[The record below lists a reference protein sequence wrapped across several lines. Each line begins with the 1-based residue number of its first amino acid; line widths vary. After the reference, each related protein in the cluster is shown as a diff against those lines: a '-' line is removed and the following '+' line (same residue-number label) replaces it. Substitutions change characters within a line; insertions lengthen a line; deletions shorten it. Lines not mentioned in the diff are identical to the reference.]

1 MKWFDEIE
9 LHSLLSKIQ
18 DFESCINISIMIW
31 CFVNLLQI
39 KCWRLLF
46 WVNCKHFLVHQ
57 QDLVI
62 AIAIAISQF
71 VLTFNTA
78 FNLDRNNKKLL
89 YFWLGFLV
97 FNGTAFDSAQSD
109 FHVTLD
115 WIKNTWSENSSV
127 SVKWLFLFSLK
138 HTQASNSF
146 WQWTIRFSLYFG
158 LKQRSVVKINLC
170 LSNDSVATFLT
181 VKLNYQIFT
190 LLWNEKTDEKLKSNV
205 KSGGF
210 KDFELFWLQIKQ
222 KCLNKYFYLI
232 FPYKKW
238 WTETKCE
245 IVWFRWKD
253 NYS

>member
-1 MKWFDEIE
+1 
-9 LHSLLSKIQ
+9 
-18 DFESCINISIMIW
+18 MIW

-57 QDLVI
+57 QDLV
-62 AIAIAISQF
+62 IAIAISQF

-127 SVKWLFLFSLK
+127 SVKWLFK
-138 HTQASNSF
+138 THTGQQQLLTVNNQIF
-146 WQWTIRFSLYFG
+146 TLLWTE
-158 LKQRSVVKINLC
+158 QRSVVKINLC
-170 LSNDSVATFLT
+170 LSNDSVAMFLT